1 MTLRTRIPGLLLTLW
16 APLAAAQT
24 PPVATALT
32 STATATSEATARK
45 ESPTH
50 SGAKTAATALPD
62 TSAPK
67 ANPTPP
73 AATPAPGSGAE
84 VASVTTAASTPQ
96 AGTAAPAT
104 SGGMPA
110 APDASRAKLPLGWY
124 VTESAPQHY
133 EAGVDES
140 SPCEGTRSAF
150 LRSRTQ
156 ATDSFGTFM
165 QAFSAQD
172 FRGKRLRFSAAVR
185 HQDVKGWAGL
195 WMRVEGADPKQPLA
209 FDNMQSR
216 ALVGTHGC
224 KRYDVVLDVPR
235 EATTIMAGLIMS
247 GTGQAWLGGVRFE
260 TVDASVK
267 TTDLLTPPHPLP
279 SGPQGLEEIPS
290 SSPVWSG
297 GERLGRVGYYWFDAL
312 TVQTEN
318 PLKKGKGQQWQGTV
332 GDELFE
338 HGIEVNG
345 TYRNYPLRVKV
356 HAGGPTTRIQGSW
369 GTGPVDIRLSP
380 DVLYMRWGVFERK
393 LLRDREAAAEQ
404 GCNVYRQMEG
414 VHEMDRID
422 VCGVALATRPP
433 LTQLVVSFL
442 ANSFRRDPSP
452 FTPPV
457 PAPPVRSWQ
466 PDNAAGSNRPA
477 TKAR

>member
-1 MTLRTRIPGLLLTLW
+1 MTLRTRIPGLLLAIW

-32 STATATSEATARK
+32 STATAASEATAPK
-45 ESPTH
+45 ATPPP
-50 SGAKTAATALPD
+50 SGAKTAATAMSD

-67 ANPTPP
+67 ASPPPPTG
-73 AATPAPGSGAE
+73 APAPRSGAE

-96 AGTAAPAT
+96 SNAAAPAS

-110 APDASRAKLPLGWY
+110 APDATRTKLPLGWY

-150 LRSRTQ
+150 LSSRTQ

-195 WMRVEGADPKQPLA
+195 WMRVEGPDPKQPLA

-224 KRYDVVLDVPR
+224 KRYDVVLDVPA

-247 GTGQAWLGGVRFE
+247 GTGKAWLGGVRFE

-267 TTDLLTPPHPLP
+267 TTDLLAAPHPLP
-279 SGPQGLEEIPS
+279 SAPLGLEDAPPV
-290 SSPVWSG
+290 PVWSG
-297 GERLGRVGYYWFDAL
+297 GERLGRVGSYWFDAL

-380 DVLYMRWGVFERK
+380 DVLSMRWGVFERR
-393 LLRDREAAAEQ
+393 LLRDREADAEQ

-414 VHEMDRID
+414 VHEVDRID

-452 FTPPV
+452 FTTPEPR
-457 PAPPVRSWQ
+457 PPVRSPQ
-466 PDNAAGSNRPA
+466 PYDSSGDHRPA
-477 TKAR
+477 SQLR

>member
-1 MTLRTRIPGLLLTLW
+1 MTLRTRIPGLLLALC

-24 PPVATALT
+24 PSTASSASTTALAST
-32 STATATSEATARK
+32 S
-45 ESPTH
+45 
-50 SGAKTAATALPD
+50 
-62 TSAPK
+62 
-67 ANPTPP
+67 
-73 AATPAPGSGAE
+73 AATPEAAAPKPGEVPGPALKSGAAPMST
-84 VASVTTAASTPQ
+84 ASVAPASSPSG
-96 AGTAAPAT
+96 ATAAPS

-110 APDASRAKLPLGWY
+110 APGATRAKLPQGWY
-124 VTESAPQHY
+124 VTESAPAHY

-224 KRYDVVLDVPR
+224 KRYDVVLDVPK

-267 TTDLLTPPHPLP
+267 TTDLLATPQPLP
-279 SGPQGLEEIPS
+279 SGPQGLEELPVS
-290 SSPVWSG
+290 APVWSG

-318 PLKKGKGQQWQGTV
+318 PLVKGKGQLWQGTV

-356 HAGGPTTRIQGSW
+356 HAGGSTTRIQGTW

-380 DVLYMRWGVFERK
+380 DVLHMRWGVFERK
-393 LLRDREAAAEQ
+393 LLRDRDAAAEQ

-442 ANSFRRDPSP
+442 ANTFRRDPSP

-457 PAPPVRSWQ
+457 PRPPVRSPQ
-466 PDNAAGSNRPA
+466 PYDASGGHRPA
-477 TKAR
+477 SQLQ

>member
-1 MTLRTRIPGLLLTLW
+1 MTLRTRIPGLLLALC

-24 PPVATALT
+24 PSIAASASTTALAST
-32 STATATSEATARK
+32 S
-45 ESPTH
+45 
-50 SGAKTAATALPD
+50 
-62 TSAPK
+62 
-67 ANPTPP
+67 
-73 AATPAPGSGAE
+73 AATPEAVAPKPGATPMPTEVPGPGLKSGAAPMST
-84 VASVTTAASTPQ
+84 ASVAPASKSGAAPSPTA
-96 AGTAAPAT
+96 TAAPAT
-104 SGGMPA
+104 PPASSGGMPA
-110 APDASRAKLPLGWY
+110 ATDATRAKLPQGWY
-124 VTESAPQHY
+124 VTESAPRHY
-133 EAGVDES
+133 EAGVDEDA
-140 SPCEGTRSAF
+140 PCEGTRSAF

-224 KRYDVVLDVPR
+224 QRYDVVLDVPL

-247 GTGQAWLGGVRFE
+247 GAGQAWLGGVRFE

-267 TTDLLTPPHPLP
+267 TTDLLAHAQPLP
-279 SGPQGLEEIPS
+279 SGPQGLEEIPAT
-290 SSPVWSG
+290 SPVWSG

-318 PLKKGKGQQWQGTV
+318 PLVKGKGQQWQGTV

-356 HAGGPTTRIQGSW
+356 HAGGSTTRIQGTW

-380 DVLYMRWGVFERK
+380 DVLHMRWGVFERK

-422 VCGVALATRPP
+422 VCGVALTTRPP

-442 ANSFRRDPSP
+442 ANTFRRDPSP

-457 PAPPVRSWQ
+457 PSTPVRSPQ

>member
-1 MTLRTRIPGLLLTLW
+1 MALRNRIPGLLFVLS
-16 APLAAAQT
+16 APLAAAQPSPDAPALAS
-24 PPVATALT
+24 PPVAA
-32 STATATSEATARK
+32 SEAMARK
-45 ESPTH
+45 AGPTSPP
-50 SGAKTAATALPD
+50 GA
-62 TSAPK
+62 
-67 ANPTPP
+67 
-73 AATPAPGSGAE
+73 
-84 VASVTTAASTPQ
+84 ASVAASSPQ
-96 AGTAAPAT
+96 PRAEAPPAT
-104 SGGMPA
+104 SGGVPA
-110 APDASRAKLPLGWY
+110 APNASRTKLPQGWY

-133 EAGVDES
+133 EAGVDEA

-150 LRSRTQ
+150 LRSRTE

-165 QAFSAQD
+165 QAFGAQD
-172 FRGKRLRFSAAVR
+172 FRGKRLRFSAVVR

-195 WMRVEGADPKQPLA
+195 WMRVEGADPRQPLA

-224 KRYDVVLDVPR
+224 KRYDVVLDVPQ

-267 TTDLLTPPHPLP
+267 TTNLLTPPQPLP
-279 SGPQGLEEIPS
+279 SGPQGLEDAPQS
-290 SSPVWSG
+290 LVWNN

-312 TVQTEN
+312 RVQTET
-318 PLKKGKGQQWQGTV
+318 PLVKGKGQLWQGTV

-345 TYRNYPLRVKV
+345 TYRNYPLSVKV
-356 HAGGPTTRIQGSW
+356 HAGGPTTRIQGTW

-380 DVLYMRWGVFERK
+380 DLLYMRWGVFERK
-393 LLRDREAAAEQ
+393 LARDRTAHAEQ
-404 GCNVYRQMEG
+404 GCNVYRQLEG

-452 FTPPV
+452 FTTPV
-457 PAPPVRSWQ
+457 PSPPVRSPQ
-466 PDNAAGSNRPA
+466 PDNSAGSNRPA
-477 TKAR
+477 TRSR